1 MNEEMEVEELNVGK
15 DGGGMRAL
23 RPGCPLVLSL
33 IPLSLVLLIW
43 GTFGRKAHLQGSPH
57 FDSRT
62 PRGFA
67 VDCWSGGAAGDGHG
81 KDMLDTLLTGSKF
94 WSELNI
100 ENHDIETILL
110 V

>member
-1 MNEEMEVEELNVGK
+1 
-15 DGGGMRAL
+15 MR
-23 RPGCPLVLSL
+23 
-33 IPLSLVLLIW
+33 
-43 GTFGRKAHLQGSPH
+43 
-57 FDSRT
+57 
-62 PRGFA
+62 
-67 VDCWSGGAAGDGHG
+67 GGAAGDGHG